1 MEDEVQKISNGEAN
15 RVYFAVA
22 LSFLLNQ
29 NHYVGMINPQATN
42 LVASLTTY
50 ILNNDL
56 FGDKTP
62 CVSTQLNNLGIIQRE
77 GFKLIIQLL

>member
-1 MEDEVQKISNGEAN
+1 MEDEVQKIFNGEAN
-15 RVYFAVA
+15 HIYFAVA
-22 LSFLLNQ
+22 LSFLLDQ
-29 NHYVGMINPQATN
+29 NHYVGMINPQATKF
-42 LVASLTTY
+42 VASLITF
-50 ILNNDL
+50 ILNNHL